1 MSRLQRQLVGSCILI
16 LCTSLLF
23 PQDGATLY
31 KASCASCHDSGAERV
46 PSRETLMMM
55 SSERVLTAM
64 ESGAMMSMASLLSSA
79 QRRGIAEFVTG
90 KTVGEKTEGNPSPSA
105 MCANAPGVFTNSAGP
120 LWNGWG
126 ANLANTRSQGA
137 KIAGLSATEV
147 PRLKLKWVFG
157 YPGDVSAS
165 TQPTIAGGRVFVGS
179 QGGNVYSLD
188 ASSGCVY
195 WWFQAPATVRSA
207 VLIGKVEQASG
218 PSSVAF
224 FGDTNT
230 VVYAVVA
237 GTGKLLWKVR
247 VDSHPVARITGSPTF
262 YRGRLY
268 VPVSSIEEGSAAAP
282 DYQCCTFRGSVVALD
297 AATGKQ
303 IWKTYT
309 ISEEAK
315 PTKKNKNG
323 TQLWGPS
330 GAAIWSSLTIDEKRN
345 AIYVATGDNYSDPPT
360 ETSDA
365 ILAMDLDSGKILW
378 SQQMTVS
385 DAFTVAC
392 GMPDKTNCPDSN
404 GPDLDF
410 GSSPILVT
418 LSNGRQELIAGQK
431 SGVVYA
437 IDPDKQGEVIWQP
450 RIGHGGVLGGVE
462 WGSAADQSNVYVALS
477 DIRLVPGRLTGV
489 RGFQADPNEGGGT
502 FALSLEKGERVWY
515 TPPPGCGDRTTCSP
529 AQPAA
534 VSAIP
539 GVAFSGSVD
548 GHLRAYSAKDGAVVW
563 DFDTVGPHKTV
574 NGVEARGGSLNGGGP
589 AIGGGMLFVNSGY
602 VLWGGTPGNVLLAF
616 SADGK

>member
-1 MSRLQRQLVGSCILI
+1 MRQLQWRLAASCVLI
-16 LCTSLLF
+16 FCTSLLF
-23 PQDGATLY
+23 AQDGANLY
-31 KASCASCHDSGAERV
+31 KVSCASCHDSGAERV

-55 SSERVLTAM
+55 SPERVLTAM

-79 QRRGIAEFVTG
+79 QRRAIAEFVTG
-90 KTVGEKTEGNPSPSA
+90 KTVGEKTEGNPSPTA
-105 MCANAPGVFTNSAGP
+105 MCANAPGAFSDSAGP
-120 LWNGWG
+120 QWNGWG
-126 ANLANTRSQGA
+126 ANVTNTRSQDA
-137 KIAGLSATEV
+137 KIAGLSATAV
-147 PRLKLKWVFG
+147 PRLKLKWAFG

-188 ASSGCVY
+188 ASSGCLY

-207 VLIGKVEQASG
+207 VGIGKVEQDSG

-230 VVYAVVA
+230 TVYAVAA

-247 VDSHPVARITGSPTF
+247 VDSHLVARITGSPTF

-282 DYQCCTFRGSVVALD
+282 DYQCCTFRGSVVALN

-330 GAAIWSSLTIDEKRN
+330 GAAIWSSPTIDEKRN

-378 SQQMTVS
+378 SRQMTIS

-392 GMPDKTNCPDSN
+392 GMPVKTNCPDSN

-410 GSSPILVT
+410 GSPPILVT
-418 LSNGRQELIAGQK
+418 LLNGRRALVAGQK
-431 SGVVYA
+431 SGVVHA
-437 IDPDKQGEVIWQP
+437 IDPDKQGEIIWQD
-450 RIGHGGVLGGVE
+450 RIGHGGALGGVE
-462 WGSAADQSNVYVALS
+462 WGSAADQSNIYVARS
-477 DIRLVPGRLTGV
+477 DIRLVPGRIPGMFGLE
-489 RGFQADPNEGGGT
+489 ADPSAGAARLPLVWKMANGSGT
-502 FALSLEKGERVWY
+502 RRLQDAAIEKLAALPNRRL
-515 TPPPGCGDRTTCSP
+515 
-529 AQPAA
+529 
-534 VSAIP
+534 
-539 GVAFSGSVD
+539 
-548 GHLRAYSAKDGAVVW
+548 
-563 DFDTVGPHKTV
+563 
-574 NGVEARGGSLNGGGP
+574 
-589 AIGGGMLFVNSGY
+589 
-602 VLWGGTPGNVLLAF
+602 
-616 SADGK
+616 